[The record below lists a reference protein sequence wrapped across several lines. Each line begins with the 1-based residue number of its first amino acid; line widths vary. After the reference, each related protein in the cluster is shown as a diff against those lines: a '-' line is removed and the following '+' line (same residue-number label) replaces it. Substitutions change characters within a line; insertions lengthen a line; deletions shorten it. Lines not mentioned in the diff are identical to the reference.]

1 MITEDLVA
9 YIQSQT
15 KKNIPKD
22 TIIAN
27 LANAG
32 WRSSDIAEG
41 FAKLT
46 PAVSIPASAPV
57 SVSAPL
63 RITPVVNPTIV
74 AEKQNNSASTQ
85 EPKVWVPMSVRSPVI
100 QQPSP
105 TPTQQIV
112 YPVAPQP
119 ISTPTNA
126 QVSSIYSTLKP
137 MTPEVRVQTAQPQ
150 VTVPT
155 DIKTRP
161 VVDSI
166 RIPQKQTVL
175 PPVIT
180 PIVIAPKIETAPETA
195 SMPKGLAVAFG
206 PVSPQEPIVKAP
218 TVVPASVVST
228 VTPPATLGTLPA
240 FVIKPTPT
248 SFMPLAQ
255 TAPPVAVKKESQPE
269 TLTSSINSIL
279 GKPNS
284 ATVQAVHTPLDETLP
299 KRAMISSYKQDS
311 LSVNQ
316 TVVKQPRKLDM
327 KMIKHISIGA
337 VAVLLV
343 GGGIFAFAAGYIQ
356 IPTFALSIVKEDPQ
370 TVLLKAASKLSS
382 VKSYKS
388 DITADLTLPSFATIT
403 NGLVS
408 GNADQ
413 TGDVDTV
420 SVSTQGQVT
429 NSTIL
434 TPALYDYATTIKSSL
449 LLDDIISTWK
459 YNGATSYIDVPQLS
473 ELFGANAPPQATVA
487 VANGEFGQLL
497 PELSPTVQEMVKKA
511 DIYNVVS
518 KGIPPYAQGQITQA
532 FTAFMGTVTVTEKPD
547 ETIHGVS
554 TYHYSIQASRD
565 ETKKLLTNVFD
576 VFSIPLSSDTKQNID
591 EGLGATT
598 LDSFDVWVGKDD
610 SMLHQYQ
617 FTLTTPLSKVIAL
630 DDKGIAGKVVTL
642 TVKDTFYDIGVSN
655 KITMPI
661 SSITM
666 ADFVNSIRDAK
677 IKNII
682 STFGPIAKSL
692 VNAEGG
698 YGKKANPSGSCLNP
712 AVGSLFSPT
721 GHNQGASSQIGFV
734 ASTMDSLLNETDN
747 TGSCY
752 STPSAWALAVPLST
766 DQASY
771 YCADNTGALVTTTT
785 PLSGTICK

>member
-22 TIIAN
+22 TITAN

-32 WRSSDIAEG
+32 WRSSDITEG

-46 PAVSIPASAPV
+46 PVVSTTASTPASF
-57 SVSAPL
+57 SAPL
-63 RITPVVNPTIV
+63 RIAPVTNPPVV
-74 AEKQNNSASTQ
+74 AEKPNSVVSTQ
-85 EPKVWVPMSVRSPVI
+85 EPKVWVPMSVKSPII
-100 QQPSP
+100 QQPNP
-105 TPTQQIV
+105 APVQQV
-112 YPVAPQP
+112 VRPVAPQQTL
-119 ISTPTNA
+119 TPAPT

-137 MTPEVRVQTAQPQ
+137 MTPEVRVQAPEPQ
-150 VTVPT
+150 ATIPT
-155 DIKTRP
+155 DIKTRQ

-166 RIPQKQTVL
+166 RIPQKQATV
-175 PPVIT
+175 PPST
-180 PIVIAPKIETAPETA
+180 P
-195 SMPKGLAVAFG
+195 MPKGLAVAFG
-206 PVSPQEPIVKAP
+206 SPAPQEPVVKPP
-218 TVVPASVVST
+218 TIASTPVAST
-228 VTPPATLGTLPA
+228 VTPPAVVLGTPPP

-255 TAPPVAVKKESQPE
+255 TVPPAVVKKESQPE

-279 GKPNS
+279 GKQNS
-284 ATVQAVHTPLDETLP
+284 TTVQAVHAPVDETLP

-316 TVVKQPRKLDM
+316 TVVKQPRKLDV
-327 KMIKHISIGA
+327 KMIKHVSIGA

-356 IPTFALSIVKEDPQ
+356 IPSFALSIVKEDPQ
-370 TVLLKAASKLSS
+370 TVLLEAASKFNS

-408 GNADQ
+408 GNSDQ

-459 YNGATSYIDVPQLS
+459 YNGTTSYIDVPQLS
-473 ELFGANAPPQATVA
+473 ELFGANAPPPATVA
-487 VANGEFGQLL
+487 IANGEFGQLL

-518 KGIPPYAQGQITQA
+518 KGIPPYAQGQIAQA
-532 FTAFMGTVTVTEKPD
+532 FRTFMGTVTVTEKPD

-565 ETKKLLTNVFD
+565 ATKKFLTDMFD

-642 TVKDTFYDIGVSN
+642 TVKDTFYDLGVSN
-655 KITMPI
+655 KIAMPI

-721 GHNQGASSQIGFV
+721 GHNQGASSQIGLV

-752 STPSAWALAVPLST
+752 STPSTWALAVPLST
-766 DQASY
+766 DQSSY